1 MQREIETQKYF
12 RSRTLRR
19 RKFIQES
26 ISYKK
31 GQRSKP
37 HQVRKPSHTKCF
49 CFICGNP
56 KHFANRCPKK
66 ISHENVDIINLIEGL
81 DDDIVSLI
89 GNEEDYEVYNI

>member
-1 MQREIETQKYF
+1 MQREIETLKNILGVEPLEEENSSKKAF
-12 RSRTLRR
+12 HIKKDKDLNLI
-19 RKFIQES
+19 KLENLLIQNAF
-26 ISYKK
+26 
-31 GQRSKP
+31 
-37 HQVRKPSHTKCF
+37 V
-49 CFICGNP
+49 NP